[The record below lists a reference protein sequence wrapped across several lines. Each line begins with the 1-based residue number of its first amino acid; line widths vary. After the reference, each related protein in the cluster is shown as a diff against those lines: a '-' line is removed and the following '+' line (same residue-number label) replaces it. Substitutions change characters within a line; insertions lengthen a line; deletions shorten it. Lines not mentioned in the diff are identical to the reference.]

1 MWRLTSLSTLAFT
14 LLARAS
20 LACAEGIAR
29 GEAPPAAAAVRV
41 QQRYSR
47 SCAQPARDA

>member
-1 MWRLTSLSTLAFT
+1 MWRLASLATLAFT

-20 LACAEGIAR
+20 LAGAEGIAR

-41 QQRYSR
+41 QQHHRPFMR
-47 SCAQPARDA
+47 AAGTG